1 MIIFWILLS
10 ILCKSLPWFKINL
23 SNLSFIRLSCLS
35 IFFSILLIGNMV
47 NIKNIGTGISIYN
60 GFLNISYYNQ
70 IIEMFIYFIGSLIL
84 ISLLPNKIKLND
96 NERPENISSL
106 VIQAGWLFNYPLII
120 LFNLLG
126 ASCLITSSDL
136 LFLYISIELQSFSL
150 YILSSLNKNSIS
162 ATGAGL
168 KYFLIGGLAS
178 CFILLGIGLIYSST
192 GLTQFD
198 SLTMLAFPNYN
209 SFNLNLIF
217 SQSNFN
223 LWLESGIIFIVA
235 GLLIKLGSAP
245 FHQWAPDV
253 YDKVPT
259 KVTIWLVLIP
269 KLSIFILLF
278 ELFNIFVISGR
289 SFSDYYLLLH
299 ESLSTFESYLF
310 GNQQLLPEKG
320 TIIIE
325 SFNIFTPESISISN
339 DILKFTSSENF
350 YLPQNLL
357 ILSSLISL
365 IIGALLGLSQIRIKR
380 LLAFSAISH
389 IGFLLLSLSINTEI
403 SIESFFFYLI
413 QYTLTNLNIF
423 LILLSFGVIL
433 DPLSYFK
440 GSLTNII
447 NLDKNNSEGLAKD
460 INFISELKG
469 VFNVNPILSLSLAIC
484 LFSLGGVPPLLGF
497 FAKQQVLYASISS
510 EFIFLSFVAII
521 MSVISAYYYLKI
533 IKVSHFENVSDV
545 KFKEFLSIFNN
556 HVIIKDLNNLELI
569 KENKENSLNIG
580 SCSASL
586 DTEILSNG
594 ITFLISLLTLIIT
607 LFIIKPNLLLNST
620 HILALNIFYI

>member
-1 MIIFWILLS
+1 MIIFLILLS
-10 ILCKSLPWFKINL
+10 ILCKSLPWFKNNL

-35 IFFSILLIGNMV
+35 IFFSVLLIGNMV
-47 NIKNIGTGISIYN
+47 NIKNIGTGINIYN

-96 NERPENISSL
+96 NERPENTCSL

-150 YILSSLNKNSIS
+150 YILSSLNKNSIP

-192 GLTQFD
+192 GLTQFE

-217 SQSNFN
+217 NQSNFK
-223 LWLESGIIFIVA
+223 LWLESGIIFIVT

-278 ELFNIFVISGR
+278 ELLNIFLISGR
-289 SFSDYYLLLH
+289 SIYEYNLPLQ
-299 ESLSTFESYLF
+299 ESLSTFESYWF
-310 GNQQLLPEKG
+310 GSQHWLPEKG
-320 TIIIE
+320 TAIID
-325 SFNIFTPESISISN
+325 SVNTFTPDSISITN
-339 DILKFTSSENF
+339 NILKFTSSENF
-350 YLPQNLL
+350 YLPQN
-357 ILSSLISL
+357 
-365 IIGALLGLSQIRIKR
+365 
-380 LLAFSAISH
+380 
-389 IGFLLLSLSINTEI
+389 LSLSINTEI

-433 DPLSYFK
+433 DPLSYLK
-440 GSLTNII
+440 GSLKNII
-447 NLDKNNSEGLAKD
+447 KLDKNNSSSYNKNKFNKGANITLPYSELDLDKNSSEGLSKD

-484 LFSLGGVPPLLGF
+484 LFSLGGLPPLLGF

-510 EFIFLSFVAII
+510 EFIFLSFLAII

-533 IKVSHFENVSDV
+533 IKVSHFYNLSDV
-545 KFKEFLSIFNN
+545 KFKESLSFFIN
-556 HVIIKDLNNLELI
+556 HAIIKDINNLELTTDN
-569 KENKENSLNIG
+569 KDNKEYSLLSLNIG
-580 SCSASL
+580 SNP

-620 HILALNIFYI
+620 HILALNIFYT